1 MLAGFAQIEFTP
13 PLGTLMPGNF
23 QGYEAKTSN
32 GGLFANAAAVTAE
45 EVSVILLSLDM
56 LELREPGVTK
66 VRTRISEKTGVPA
79 DHILVAAT
87 HTHTGP
93 AVDLPIFYCPPDLA
107 VAAYTHERAI
117 EAGIAAWNAREEC
130 TLGSAR
136 MEEKRYGFNRDILMQ
151 DGSVKTNAGYG
162 REGAVGTAGGVDHAF
177 HLMRFDGADGKPR
190 AFFVNYANHP
200 DCHGSHDNMFCA
212 DFPGYM
218 RRAVQAECGAD
229 VKVLFFN
236 GTAGDIN
243 FHDFIHR
250 TNTFLTESDTILP
263 ETIGRGL
270 AEDVLALHPT
280 LTADVADP
288 YVASVSSV
296 YTAERRAKTPEH
308 VAWAKA
314 ILADREKSSIS
325 DQAYAEEYMESDEEL
340 EDTIPL
346 EVQTIRLWPWAIVGI
361 PAEVFTATG
370 EWIREGSPYE
380 NTLVFELANG
390 CIGYIPTKIAI
401 RGGAYEARVS
411 KYNSCCHEDTAEK
424 IAAHAVAQ
432 LKQMHEEEMRDM
444 G

>member
-1 MLAGFAQIEFTP
+1 
-13 PLGTLMPGNF
+13 
-23 QGYEAKTSN
+23 
-32 GGLFANAAAVTAE
+32 
-45 EVSVILLSLDM
+45 M

-66 VRTRISEKTGVPA
+66 VRTRISEKTGVPVH
-79 DHILVAAT
+79 HILVAAT

-130 TLGSAR
+130 TLGAAR
-136 MEEKRYGFNRDILMQ
+136 MEEKRFGFNRDILMQ
-151 DGSVKTNAGYG
+151 DGSVKTNAGYD

-346 EVQTIRLWPWAIVGI
+346 EVQTIRLGPWAIVGI

-390 CIGYIPTKIAI
+390 CIGYIPTRIAI

-432 LKQMHEEEMRDM
+432 LKQMHEEEIRSKR
-444 G
+444 

>member
-1 MLAGFAQIEFTP
+1 MLAGFAQMEFTP
-13 PLGTLMPGNF
+13 PLGTQMPGNF
-23 QGYEAKTSN
+23 KGYEAKTSN
-32 GGLFANAAAVTAE
+32 GGLLANAAAVTVG

-66 VRTRISEKTGVPA
+66 VRTRISEKTGVPVH
-79 DHILVAAT
+79 HILVAAT

-130 TLGSAR
+130 TLGAAR
-136 MEEKRYGFNRDILMQ
+136 MEEKRFGFNRDILMQ
-151 DGSVKTNAGYG
+151 DGSVKTNAGYD

-296 YTAERRAKTPEH
+296 YTAERRSKTPEH

-325 DQAYAEEYMESDEEL
+325 DQAYAEEYIESDEEL

-346 EVQTIRLWPWAIVGI
+346 EVQTIRLGPWAIVGI

-380 NTLVFELANG
+380 NTLVFELAN
-390 CIGYIPTKIAI
+390 
-401 RGGAYEARVS
+401 
-411 KYNSCCHEDTAEK
+411 
-424 IAAHAVAQ
+424 
-432 LKQMHEEEMRDM
+432 
-444 G
+444 

>member
-13 PLGTLMPGNF
+13 PLGTQMPGNF
-23 QGYEAKTSN
+23 KGYEAKTSN
-32 GGLFANAAAVTAE
+32 GGLLANAAAVTVG

-66 VRTRISEKTGVPA
+66 VRTRISEKTGVPVH
-79 DHILVAAT
+79 HILVAAT

-130 TLGSAR
+130 TLGAAR
-136 MEEKRYGFNRDILMQ
+136 MEEKRFGFNRDILMQ
-151 DGSVKTNAGYG
+151 DGSVKTNAGYD
-162 REGAVGTAGGVDHAF
+162 REGAVGTGGGVDHAF
-177 HLMRFDGADGKPR
+177 YLMRFDGADGKPR

-346 EVQTIRLWPWAIVGI
+346 EVQTIRLGPWAIVGI

-390 CIGYIPTKIAI
+390 CVGYIPTKIAI

-432 LKQMHEEEMRDM
+432 LKQMHEEEIRSQK
-444 G
+444 